1 MCRRARPLF
10 LVFPLLCACH
20 RPETTDS
27 IPGRLRVE
35 LDGRAV
41 LDAPATA
48 SRCAA
53 DTTIAVTAMGVDRV
67 AAISLR
73 MPWLSDSGG
82 VLTVASPPP
91 PPGAASVALR
101 TLGDSAGPAL
111 LGVRGSVRLDPGRVL
126 NGLFDVVAPTLPGA
140 PDSAHLTGSFSG
152 VVVNDDLCP
161 GPATP

>member
-1 MCRRARPLF
+1 MRRWARYFL
-10 LVFPLLCACH
+10 LVFPLLSACH
-20 RPETTDS
+20 RSETADS
-27 IPGRLRVE
+27 IPGRLLVDR
-35 LDGRAV
+35 DGRTV

-53 DTTIAVTAMGVDRV
+53 DTTIAVTAMGADRV
-67 AAISLR
+67 AALSLR
-73 MPWLSDSGG
+73 MAWPPDSVGE
-82 VLTVASPPP
+82 LTVVSPPP

-111 LGVRGSVRLDPGRVL
+111 LGVRGSVRFDTGGVL
-126 NGLFDVVAPTLPGA
+126 TGLFDVVAPTLPGA
-140 PDSAHLTGSFSG
+140 PDSVHLTGSFSG